1 MEAKLTK
8 RQLQAKKTQDTIYK
22 TAVRLMQ
29 SKGFDNITIEEICH
43 KAGVSVGS
51 FYNRFKSKYDVLS
64 AIFQEADNYFLQ
76 IVSAQIRQFDSS
88 AEKILHFF
96 KYYGDYNMKS
106 GVDFVKHLFNAR
118 NNMFFTKG
126 RPMQNVLQ
134 EIISQGQQAGEIRTD
149 LTPEEISRY
158 LFIAARGA
166 VYDWCQHDGKYDLSA
181 FLVRYMKLMLASIL
195 TS

>member
-106 GVDFVKHLFNAR
+106 GVDFVKHLFNAQ
-118 NNMFFTKG
+118 NKMFTKG

-134 EIISQGQQAGEIRTD
+134 DIICQGQQAGEIRTD
-149 LTPEEISRY
+149 MTPEEISRY

-166 VYDWCQHDGKYDLSA
+166 VYDWCQHDGKYDLA
-181 FLVRYMKLMLASIL
+181 AYLVRYMEMMLTSIL